1 MIKKITIKLCLL
13 VLTAVVLAS
22 CSLFYTELPAEEQS
36 SQPQASSA
44 PAASQASSE
53 QPAEGY
59 SFGDELK
66 SAYNKNQD
74 TVAWLY
80 IPGTD
85 INNSVLQGFDNNQ
98 YMRLNENKDYDVY
111 GCYFADYDNIFTNDY
126 DMSRNTI
133 IFGHSDLKDNPDGK
147 RFSQLFKF
155 TDKEFAEKTPYIYLT
170 IENQDVVFK
179 VFSAFY
185 TNVSFKDY
193 IYPDLSDTKFMR
205 VVEKAKAG
213 SVFNYDVE
221 VDENDKIITLSTC
234 SVRYGTN
241 GRYRFVV
248 MGRML
253 RDGEEIKTD
262 DVITLTENADAE
274 VQQ

>member
-1 MIKKITIKLCLL
+1 MIKRIIVKLSLL
-13 VLTAVVLAS
+13 LLTAVVLAS
-22 CSLFYTELPAEEQS
+22 CSLFYTEVPPAEQS
-36 SQPQASSA
+36 SEPVVSYSQQSS
-44 PAASQASSE
+44 ASSE
-53 QPAEGY
+53 ETTDGY
-59 SFGDELK
+59 SFAKELK

-80 IPGTD
+80 IPNTD
-85 INNSVLQGFDNNQ
+85 INNSVLQGFDNNR
-98 YMRLNENKDYDVY
+98 YMRLNENREYDVY
-111 GCYFADYDNIFTNDY
+111 GCYFADYDNVFSNDY

-179 VFSAFY
+179 VFSVFY
-185 TNVSFKDY
+185 TNVSFTDY
-193 IYPDLSDTKFMR
+193 IYPELSDTKFMR
-205 VVEKAKAG
+205 VIEKAKAG
-213 SVFNYDVE
+213 SVYNYNVE

-241 GRYRFVV
+241 GKYRFVV

-253 RDGEEIKTD
+253 RDGEEIETD
-262 DVITLTENADAE
+262 DTINLTKNAAAE